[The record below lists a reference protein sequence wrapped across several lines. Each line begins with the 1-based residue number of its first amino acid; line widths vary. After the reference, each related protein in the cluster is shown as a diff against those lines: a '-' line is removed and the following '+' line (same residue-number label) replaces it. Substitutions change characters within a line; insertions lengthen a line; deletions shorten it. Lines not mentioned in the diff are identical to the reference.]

1 MAEFRFV
8 TIWRIEAPLAQ
19 VSDAIFCCS
28 EWPQWWKN
36 VEKVDEIEPGDHEGI
51 GALWRFTWKGHL
63 PYRLTFNICV
73 LRAVP
78 LKVLEGLA
86 TGELEGTGC
95 WYFADESPVTV
106 VRYEWR
112 VRTTRTWMRLLGPVA
127 RPLFTW
133 NHNQVMRQGA
143 EGLAVRLKTRLVGPT
158 QS

>member
-28 EWPQWWKN
+28 EWPKWWKN
-36 VEKVDEIEPGDHEGI
+36 VEKVDEINPGDREGV

-63 PYRLTFNICV
+63 PYRLTFDICV

-78 LKVLEGLA
+78 LHILEGLA
-86 TGELEGTGC
+86 TGELEGRGC
-95 WYFADESPVTV
+95 WYFMDESPVTV

-112 VRTTRTWMRLLGPVA
+112 VRTTRTWMNLLGPVA

-133 NHNQVMRQGA
+133 NHNRVMRQGA
-143 EGLAVRLKTRLVGPT
+143 EGLALLLKTRLVGM
-158 QS
+158 SHS